1 LLVLLKITWAFENK
15 NSMGE
20 CCCVIQN
27 FFSPY
32 PIQNNT
38 LALKMRPVDMSSHM
52 VIKPGLDWP
61 FDTQVPNSKNM
72 IPLLERNESLVT
84 WLQPCKGEIKD
95 QFPVIKMGS
104 RFYTLSLR
112 QMKVRQPPSLSDASH
127 SLTASTGAME
137 AHTPEEEFCEPRNNP
152 ACGR

>member
-1 LLVLLKITWAFENK
+1 
-15 NSMGE
+15 
-20 CCCVIQN
+20 
-27 FFSPY
+27 
-32 PIQNNT
+32 
-38 LALKMRPVDMSSHM
+38 MRPVDMSSHM

-112 QMKVRQPPSLSDASH
+112 QMKVRQPPLYRMLRIHSPHPQALWKHIRLKKNFVNRETIPHVGGETPFIHWCAAPLTGLEQSSSGSLRYFSKRRS
-127 SLTASTGAME
+127 
-137 AHTPEEEFCEPRNNP
+137 EPR
-152 ACGR
+152 RDSM